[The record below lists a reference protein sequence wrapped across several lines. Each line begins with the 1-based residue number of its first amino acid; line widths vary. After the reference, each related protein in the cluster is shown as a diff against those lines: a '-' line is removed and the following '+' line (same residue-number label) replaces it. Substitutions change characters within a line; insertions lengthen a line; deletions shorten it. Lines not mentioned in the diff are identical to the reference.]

1 MIYLEGDST
10 DNLAYH
16 LPIKKS
22 ILCAEDDADT
32 CDLLAFLLS
41 DYDVAFADS
50 IEDSVALFKQRQF
63 DLCLLDNWLIDGL
76 GVDLCRQIRDLSSTV
91 PILFAS
97 GVGQKEEIEKALD
110 AGAQAYFVKPYFP
123 EELRKIVKELIDQ
136 SRADGR
142 AQKL

>member
-1 MIYLEGDST
+1 LT
-10 DNLAYH
+10 DH
-16 LPIKKS
+16 LPTKNS

-41 DYDVAFADS
+41 DYDIVFAES
-50 IEDSVALFKQRQF
+50 IEESIMLFKQRPF
-63 DLCLLDNWLIDGL
+63 DLCLLDNWLIDGF
-76 GVDLCRQIRDLSSTV
+76 GIDLCRQIRALNSTV

-123 EELRKIVKELIDQ
+123 EELRKIVKDLIDQ
-136 SRADGR
+136 SQDNAN
-142 AQKL
+142 AQKP